1 MESEPTVG
9 RRYFWSDWF
18 RGQSLGELCLLFVL
32 LSLADLLA
40 TLKLM
45 KNGVSEGNPTAR
57 AMLEHFGIPGFI
69 GYKIALVALLLVVV
83 RIIWRDKP
91 ATGRVLLW
99 TANLLMTVIAL
110 MHITIM
116 LGMMVGHH
124 LPK

>member
-1 MESEPTVG
+1 MSDAQVEQ
-9 RRYFWSDWF
+9 RFFWTGWF
-18 RGQSLGELCLLFVL
+18 QGQSLFELCLLFAL

-40 TLKLM
+40 TLKLL
-45 KNGVSEGNPTAR
+45 KNGVSEGNAAAR
-57 AMLEHFGIPGFI
+57 FVLERFHAPGFI
-69 GYKIALVALLLVVV
+69 VYKVALVGLLLVVV

-99 TANLLMTVIAL
+99 SANLLMTVIAL

-116 LGMMVGHH
+116 LGMMIGHH